1 MLVDAE
7 AHSSHLRLHMIRRLF
22 VGLLLGALVGAIVAA
37 AFIKGL
43 GILAFGTVLALLAG
57 AATGALV
64 GLIAGKPIWASGA
77 KIEAGLKAFAG
88 AVIGVIAML
97 LVRKFLGQEIDL
109 SAYGAGAGAIG
120 DLPVTSLPIVAAL
133 LGAFYEVDNTP
144 EASDKKA
151 DAPAA
156 RAASNKKVRVA
167 TEEDEELDADAAA
180 SKRAKR

>member
-1 MLVDAE
+1 
-7 AHSSHLRLHMIRRLF
+7 MIRRLF
-22 VGLLLGALVGAIVAA
+22 VGLVLGALVGAIVAA

-43 GILAFGTVLALLAG
+43 GILTFGTVLALAAG

-64 GLIAGKPIWASGA
+64 GLVTGKPIWANGA

-88 AVIGVIAML
+88 AVLGVIAML

-109 SAYGAGAGAIG
+109 SAFGAGAGSIG

-133 LGAFYEVDNTP
+133 LGGFYEVDNTP
-144 EASDKKA
+144 EPIDKKA
-151 DAPAA
+151 A
-156 RAASNKKVRVA
+156 AASSRVPTKQVRVA
-167 TEEDEELDADAAA
+167 TDEDEELEADAA

>member
-1 MLVDAE
+1 
-7 AHSSHLRLHMIRRLF
+7 MIRRLF
-22 VGLLLGALVGAIVAA
+22 VGLILGALVGAVVAA

-43 GILAFGTVLALLAG
+43 GVVVFGTVLALAAA

-64 GLIAGKPIWASGA
+64 GLVAGKPIWASGA

-97 LVRKFLGQEIDL
+97 LVRKFIGQEIDL
-109 SAYGAGAGAIG
+109 SQFGAGAGAIG
-120 DLPVTSLPIVAAL
+120 DLPATSLPIVAAL

-144 EASDKKA
+144 EATDKKA
-151 DAPAA
+151 SNAPARVA
-156 RAASNKKVRVA
+156 DKKVRVA
-167 TEEDEELDADAAA
+167 TDEDEELEADAAA

>member
-1 MLVDAE
+1 
-7 AHSSHLRLHMIRRLF
+7 MIRRLF

-43 GILAFGTVLALLAG
+43 GIVFFGTVLALAAA

-64 GLIAGKPIWASGA
+64 GLVAGKPIWASGA

-97 LVRKFLGQEIDL
+97 LVRKFLGEEIDL

-144 EASDKKA
+144 EASDKKS

-156 RAASNKKVRVA
+156 RVANKKVRVA